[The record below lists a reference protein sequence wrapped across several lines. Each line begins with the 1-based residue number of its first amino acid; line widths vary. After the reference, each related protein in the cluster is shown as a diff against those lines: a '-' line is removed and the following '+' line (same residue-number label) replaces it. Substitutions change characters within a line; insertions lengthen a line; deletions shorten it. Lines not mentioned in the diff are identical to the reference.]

1 MQAHQLLV
9 HPTDPNTTEPIAGA
23 ELLLFYYDT
32 NRRSLVGS
40 ENGVCFHDAISWCK
54 LCVPRGL
61 QMDLIPENPDLITL
75 LQIASMRT
83 LRIFGGGYPTNRRS
97 LVGSENGDC
106 FHGAI
111 SKCHFRVF

>member
-40 ENGVCFHDAISWCK
+40 ENGVCFHGAISWCE
-54 LCVPRGL
+54 LHVCVSCGSS
-61 QMDLIPENPDLITL
+61 MDLTPENPFMF
-75 LQIASMRT
+75 A
-83 LRIFGGGYPTNRRS
+83 
-97 LVGSENGDC
+97 E
-106 FHGAI
+106 
-111 SKCHFRVF
+111 K